1 MLAGRLARQFAN
13 TKNPASDTRRMP
25 TCEDRFGRI
34 LGPFPPPASIVNSA
48 LAAAERGLCSPLAAT
63 VAWAMF
69 TLWRSEW
76 KLDAQTNSVFVLG
89 IILCW
94 TGPLQRLLRLV
105 VHIAP
110 PALRDL
116 AALALGEVTVGAPSS
131 RPLG

>member
-76 KLDAQTNSVFVLG
+76 KLDAQTNSVFVFGYNIMLD
-89 IILCW
+89 
-94 TGPLQRLLRLV
+94 GPT
-105 VHIAP
+105 
-110 PALRDL
+110 
-116 AALALGEVTVGAPSS
+116 AASASS
-131 RPLG
+131 RRPHCTACTP